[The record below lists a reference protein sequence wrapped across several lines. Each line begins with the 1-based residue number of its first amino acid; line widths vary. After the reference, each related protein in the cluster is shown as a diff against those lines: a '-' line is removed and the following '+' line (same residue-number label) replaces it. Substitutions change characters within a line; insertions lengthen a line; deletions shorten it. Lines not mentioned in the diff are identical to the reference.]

1 MVPWI
6 NKDYTDNFTCF
17 HSCKVKSSFFTF
29 INQFLIKTWDKTGI
43 IFTCQ
48 IILSHALSSLNYM
61 ASKPLINFNVLL
73 KTKRN
78 KLLDCPLA
86 SEPLVM
92 MWSEKYHYVHIKS
105 KEKVKYN
112 RMPWYQNF
120 KKWLKNEIHLVIS
133 YTHLW
138 FSPMKKK
145 IMRGVCIYI
154 CSSLPYVRMSLGQ
167 WNKTQYTCLVKDW
180 PLQWYTCPV
189 KKDTGILVQYNRTL
203 LCYCKIGPS
212 ILVQRNIQGAF
223 SYCPLII
230 YTPCKN

>member
-1 MVPWI
+1 MNCMMSSQQIFDKCEKNAFQNFLRISMIRFPGFLLKLGMVPWI

-29 INQFLIKTWDKTGI
+29 INQFHIKTWDKTGI

-92 MWSEKYHYVHIKS
+92 TWSEKYHYVRIKS

-120 KKWLKNEIHLVIS
+120 KKWQKRNTLGNFIHPSLIFSNE
-133 YTHLW
+133 
-138 FSPMKKK
+138 
-145 IMRGVCIYI
+145 
-154 CSSLPYVRMSLGQ
+154 
-167 WNKTQYTCLVKDW
+167 
-180 PLQWYTCPV
+180 
-189 KKDTGILVQYNRTL
+189 KKDHAGSLNLYL
-203 LCYCKIGPS
+203 
-212 ILVQRNIQGAF
+212 
-223 SYCPLII
+223 
-230 YTPCKN
+230 